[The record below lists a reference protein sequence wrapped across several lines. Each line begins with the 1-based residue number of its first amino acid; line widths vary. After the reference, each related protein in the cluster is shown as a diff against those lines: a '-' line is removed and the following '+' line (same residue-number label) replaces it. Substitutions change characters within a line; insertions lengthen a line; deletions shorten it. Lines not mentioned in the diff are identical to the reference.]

1 MFCAPPVDGVPIVA
15 LLRGYQE
22 LGIKMKRVRISVLAI
37 TGLLVMF
44 AAGGAQAADLGIKA
58 FFGKF
63 QGGGVAE
70 NDDSLYF
77 GVTARDFDVDIQPA
91 DKGFSVTWTS
101 VIRGG
106 GVPGKPETRRKTSMR
121 TFKPANRPGIWEAV
135 ESKDPVNGG
144 ELCWARVKGSTLT
157 VYLMVVRKDGAYE
170 LQQYDRKLLPT
181 GMEMVFTRSRD
192 GDKVRSVKGRLVKV
206 AR

>member
-1 MFCAPPVDGVPIVA
+1 
-15 LLRGYQE
+15 
-22 LGIKMKRVRISVLAI
+22 MKRVHIFSFTVAAALF
-37 TGLLVMF
+37 F
-44 AAGGAQAADLGIKA
+44 AATGAGQAADLSIKA

-70 NDDSLYF
+70 NEDSLYF

-106 GVPGKPETRRKTSMR
+106 GVPGQPETRRKTSMR
-121 TFKPANRPGIWEAV
+121 TFSPSSRPGIWEAV

-144 ELCWARVKGSTLT
+144 ELCWARITGNTLT
-157 VYLMVVRKDGAYE
+157 VFLMVVRKDGAYE
-170 LQQYDRKLLPT
+170 LQQYDRTIVPT
-181 GMEMVFTRSRD
+181 GMEMVFTRLRD

>member
-1 MFCAPPVDGVPIVA
+1 MFCAPLVDGVPIVA
-15 LLRGYQE
+15 LLRGYQK
-22 LGIKMKRVRISVLAI
+22 LGIKMKRVRLSVLAI
-37 TGLLVMF
+37 AGLLAMF
-44 AAGGAQAADLGIKA
+44 AAGGAQAADLSIKA
-58 FFGKF
+58 FYGKF

-91 DKGFSVTWTS
+91 DTGFSVSWTS

-106 GVPGKPETRRKTSMR
+106 GVPGKPESRRKMSMR
-121 TFKPANRPGIWEAV
+121 NFKPSSRPGIWEAV
-135 ESKDPVNGG
+135 KSKDPVNGS
-144 ELCWARVKGSTLT
+144 ELCWARVKDNTLT
-157 VYLMVVRKDGAYE
+157 VFLMVVRKDGAYE
-170 LQQYDRKLLPT
+170 LQQYDRKILPT
-181 GMEMVFTRSRD
+181 GMEMVFTRLRD

>member
-1 MFCAPPVDGVPIVA
+1 MFCAALVDGVPIA
-15 LLRGYQE
+15 GLLRGYQE
-22 LGIKMKRVRISVLAI
+22 LGIKMKRVRISTLAI
-37 TGLLVMF
+37 VGALAMF
-44 AAGGAQAADLGIKA
+44 AAGSAQAADLSIKA

-77 GVTARDFDVDIQPA
+77 GVTARDFDVEIQPA
-91 DKGFSVTWTS
+91 GNGFSVRWTS

-106 GVPGKPETRRKTSMR
+106 GAPGKPETRRKTSVR
-121 TFKPANRPGIWEAV
+121 TFKPSGRPGIWKAQ
-135 ESKDPVNGG
+135 ESKDPLDAG
-144 ELCWARVKGSTLT
+144 ELSWARIAGNTLT
-157 VYLMVVRKDGAYE
+157 VYLMVIRDNGAYE
-170 LQQYDRKLLPT
+170 LQQYARTILPS
-181 GMEMVFTRSRD
+181 GMEMVFTRQRD

>member
-1 MFCAPPVDGVPIVA
+1 MFCAPLVDGVPIVA

-22 LGIKMKRVRISVLAI
+22 LGIKMKRVHLSVLAI
-37 TGLLVMF
+37 AGLLAMF
-44 AAGGAQAADLGIKA
+44 VAGGAQAADLSIKA

-91 DKGFSVTWTS
+91 DTGFSVSWTS

-106 GVPGKPETRRKTSMR
+106 GVPGKPESRRKTSMR
-121 TFKPANRPGIWEAV
+121 TFKPSSRPGIWEAAK
-135 ESKDPVNGG
+135 SKGPVNGG
-144 ELCWARVKGSTLT
+144 ELCWARVKDNTLT
-157 VYLMVVRKDGAYE
+157 VFLMVVRKDGAYE
-170 LQQYDRKLLPT
+170 LQQYDRKILPT
-181 GMEMVFTRSRD
+181 GMALIFTRLRD

>member
-1 MFCAPPVDGVPIVA
+1 
-15 LLRGYQE
+15 
-22 LGIKMKRVRISVLAI
+22 MKRVHIYSWAVA
-37 TGLLVMF
+37 GLLF
-44 AAGGAQAADLGIKA
+44 LAASGAAHAADLSIKA
-58 FFGKF
+58 FYGKF

-77 GVTARDFDVDIQPA
+77 GVTARDFDVNIQPA

-121 TFKPANRPGIWEAV
+121 TFRNTPRAGVWQAV
-135 ESKDPVNGG
+135 ESKDPVAGG
-144 ELCWARVKGSTLT
+144 ELCWARIKDNTLT
-157 VYLMVVRKDGAYE
+157 VYLMVVRDNGAYE
-170 LQQYDRKLLPT
+170 LQQYDRTLLPT
-181 GMEMVFTRSRD
+181 GMEMTFTRLRD
-192 GDKVRSVKGRLVKV
+192 GDKVRRVKGRLVKV

>member
-1 MFCAPPVDGVPIVA
+1 MFCTPLVDGVPIVA

-22 LGIKMKRVRISVLAI
+22 LGIKMKRVHLSVLAI
-37 TGLLVMF
+37 AGLLAMF
-44 AAGGAQAADLGIKA
+44 VAGGAQAADLSIKA
-58 FFGKF
+58 FYGKF

-91 DKGFSVTWTS
+91 DTGFSVSWTS

-106 GVPGKPETRRKTSMR
+106 GVPGKPESRRKTSMR
-121 TFKPANRPGIWEAV
+121 TFKPSSRPGIWEAAK
-135 ESKDPVNGG
+135 SKDPVNGG
-144 ELCWARVKGSTLT
+144 ELCWARVKNNTLT
-157 VYLMVVRKDGAYE
+157 VFLMVVRKDGAYE
-170 LQQYDRKLLPT
+170 LQQYDRKILPT
-181 GMEMVFTRSRD
+181 GMEMVFTRLRD

>member
-1 MFCAPPVDGVPIVA
+1 
-15 LLRGYQE
+15 
-22 LGIKMKRVRISVLAI
+22 MKRSSLFSIAISGFLFLAMA
-37 TGLLVMF
+37 GAVS
-44 AAGGAQAADLGIKA
+44 AASLNIKA
-58 FFGKF
+58 FYGKF

-91 DKGFSVTWTS
+91 GQGFSVTWTS

-106 GVPGKPETRRKTSMR
+106 GVPEKPQSRRKTSTR
-121 TFKPANRPGIWEAV
+121 TFKASARPGIWQAV

-144 ELCWARVKGSTLT
+144 ELCWARIKDNTLT
-157 VYLMVVRKDGAYE
+157 VYLMVLSDDGAYE
-170 LQQYDRKLLPT
+170 LQKYARTLLPT
-181 GMEMVFTRSRD
+181 GMEMTFTRLRD
-192 GDKVRSVKGRLVKV
+192 GEKVRQVKGRLVKV

>member
-1 MFCAPPVDGVPIVA
+1 MFCAALVDGVPIA
-15 LLRGYQE
+15 GLLRGHQE
-22 LGIKMKRVRISVLAI
+22 LGIKMKRVRISALTIV
-37 TGLLVMF
+37 GLLVIF
-44 AAGGAQAADLGIKA
+44 AAGSAHAADLSIKA

-106 GVPGKPETRRKTSMR
+106 GTPGKPESRRKTSMR
-121 TFKPANRPGIWEAV
+121 TFKPSSRPGIWEAV
-135 ESKDPVNGG
+135 ASKDPIDGG
-144 ELCWARVKGSTLT
+144 EMSWARITGNTMT
-157 VYLMVVRKDGAYE
+157 VYLMVVRNDGAYE
-170 LQQYDRKLLPT
+170 LQQYARTILPS
-181 GMEMVFTRSRD
+181 GMEMVFTRLRD

>member
-1 MFCAPPVDGVPIVA
+1 MFCAQLVDGVPIVA
-15 LLRGYQE
+15 LLRGYQK
-22 LGIKMKRVRISVLAI
+22 LGIKMKRVRLSVLAI
-37 TGLLVMF
+37 AGLLAMF
-44 AAGGAQAADLGIKA
+44 AAGGAQAADLSIKA

-91 DKGFSVTWTS
+91 ETGFSVSWTS

-106 GVPGKPETRRKTSMR
+106 GVPGKPESRRKTSTR
-121 TFKPANRPGIWEAV
+121 TFKPSSRPGIWEAV

-144 ELCWARVKGSTLT
+144 ELCWARVKNNTLT
-157 VYLMVVRKDGAYE
+157 VFLMVVRKDGAYE
-170 LQQYDRKLLPT
+170 LQQYDRKIVPT
-181 GMEMVFTRSRD
+181 GMEMVFTRLRD